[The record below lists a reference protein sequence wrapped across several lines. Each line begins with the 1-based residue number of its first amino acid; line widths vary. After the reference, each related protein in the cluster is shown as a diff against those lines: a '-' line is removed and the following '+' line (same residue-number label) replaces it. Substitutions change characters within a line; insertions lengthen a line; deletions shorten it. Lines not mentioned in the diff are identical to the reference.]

1 MTLTRRG
8 GDLLE
13 AEPVAGGVQDPG
25 VVVGALHAGVQPQR
39 LPGQLPR
46 GQWAGVRQGAEW
58 LALDIA
64 FLLPLGKV
72 TKSIQISRLCHPLNS
87 LISGDKVDVVVLLH
101 SLLDPLGQHFGEALI
116 NFEPSSVKTQTK
128 RSSVGLVMAIEI
140 VAQKSRKLFLVIYV

>member
-58 LALDIA
+58 LAL
-64 FLLPLGKV
+64 
-72 TKSIQISRLCHPLNS
+72 
-87 LISGDKVDVVVLLH
+87 
-101 SLLDPLGQHFGEALI
+101 E
-116 NFEPSSVKTQTK
+116 
-128 RSSVGLVMAIEI
+128 
-140 VAQKSRKLFLVIYV
+140 SRKLRTVNLTAFQLLVRPTLISHFSFHSAKSRSPFRSVGCVIH